1 MTLAP
6 PEVSAPTDA
15 TAADLAA
22 TALTLARRFASGATL
37 WCVAPGRPAHA
48 RHVAVEFV
56 HPVIVGKTALPAV
69 ALTDG
74 DPVTL
79 VRAAARRGDVV
90 LVIGDGNGEA
100 TTELLRRA
108 PAWGVLTLWLGAGER
123 PPPGAADHVNL
134 VPGDGAEAV
143 VRGYHL
149 LWELTHVCF
158 EHPHVL
164 AAPAPE
170 AAACITCADEGRL
183 GEIRAMS
190 GTDASVIIDGE
201 LETVDL
207 GLIGDVRVH
216 DLVVVHAGVAI
227 ERLRSGVHR

>member
-6 PEVSAPTDA
+6 PEVGAGAAA
-15 TAADLAA
+15 TAVELAA

-74 DPVTL
+74 DPVAL

-90 LVIGDGNGEA
+90 LVIGDANGA
-100 TTELLRRA
+100 AVTELLRRA
-108 PAWGVLTLWLGAGER
+108 PAWGVLTLWLGADER

-134 VPGDGAEAV
+134 VPGDCEVAV

-164 AAPAPE
+164 APPVPE

-183 GEIRAMS
+183 GEVQEVR
-190 GTDASVIIDGE
+190 GTDASVLIDGE
-201 LETVDL
+201 CETVDL
-207 GLIGDVRVH
+207 GLVGDVGVH
-216 DLVVVHAGVAI
+216 DLVIVHAGVAI
-227 ERLRSGVHR
+227 ERLDPGVGR

>member
-134 VPGDGAEAV
+134 VPGDGAEDV

-158 EHPHVL
+158 EHPGLLREV
-164 AAPAPE
+164 AGDE
-170 AAACITCADEGRL
+170 GDACITCRDEGRL
-183 GEIRAMS
+183 AEVLGP
-190 GTDASVIIDGE
+190 SVDGLDVEVRTARGRERIDGS
-201 LETVDL
+201 LVGPLARD
-207 GLIGDVRVH
+207 
-216 DLVVVHAGVAI
+216 DLVLIHAGAAI
-227 ERLRSGVHR
+227 ARVGSP